1 MANEKK
7 KPRERPKEETPFE
20 RFERLT
26 KKILAVPK
34 EAIKEPKK
42 DKPQPSR

>member
-1 MANEKK
+1 MAENKK
-7 KPRERPKEETPFE
+7 RPPPKQETPFE

-34 EAIKEPKK
+34 EAIREPPK
-42 DKPQPSR
+42 DKPQPS